1 MNRKEL
7 LDALVMLE
15 RELGLVEALYRT
27 YESNF
32 RVAIRY
38 SKTFEQTGVEE
49 LILSVRSQ
57 NALKRAGIFTMAS
70 LIEAIEQE
78 KLGSIRNLGKK
89 SKNEIKTTLLVYMFN
104 QLNDREKKAFFE
116 ELIERNPDRA
126 RFRRLGECDS

>member
-1 MNRKEL
+1 MNMNRKEL

-15 RELGLVEALYRT
+15 REWGLVEALYRT
-27 YESNF
+27 YGSNF

-38 SKTFEQTGVEE
+38 SKTLEQTGVDE

-57 NALKRAGIFTMAS
+57 NALKRAGIFTMAA

-89 SKNEIKTTLLVYMFN
+89 SKNEIKTKLLVYMFD
-104 QLNDREKKAFFE
+104 QLNEIEKRAFFAQ
-116 ELIERNPDRA
+116 LIDQNPDKIKI
-126 RFRRLGECDS
+126 GKG